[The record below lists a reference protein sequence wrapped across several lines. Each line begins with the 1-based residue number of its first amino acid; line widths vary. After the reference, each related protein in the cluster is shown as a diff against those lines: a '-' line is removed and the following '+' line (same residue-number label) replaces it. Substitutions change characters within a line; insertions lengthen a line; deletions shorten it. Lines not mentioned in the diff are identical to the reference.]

1 MASLSDLIVG
11 EQPTW
16 MDKIRGF
23 MMQNPTAIID
33 PLGTIGR
40 HAVEAWDA
48 RTPQTIYG
56 QEPMQAMIPT
66 KENIAAFLTKAMQ
79 SKVPANVL
87 KNHPEIGT
95 AMALAEARYPM
106 HMQNVNKFGGR
117 ISIEPPSL
125 KDNYA
130 GWFRPSDSVVS
141 VVEKP
146 AQSKGSTY
154 YRVRDYMNTL
164 LHEAAHSDQFNR
176 ESSRF
181 DKSELLAPNKGGTYI
196 TPEASKKLVGNDS
209 LYRNQPIE
217 ADAFRRGDIAEKTVR
232 KVLDLLPSREFDR
245 IPFSGV
251 AENVQEDMQRLS
263 SYFNQAIKTVAK
275 MPLSERVSEATKARN
290 IFELKSIKNTKLN
303 EMKLLA
309 DRGVDIANV
318 TGKPYKYDQM
328 FTDTAVFDPSVF
340 IDRQNVANAVKQR
353 MVPDSHKSLQDLNL
367 ENLTH
372 QLQDAKRV
380 SPLYE
385 WLRKSLGIEKAAG
398 QLTHDQWLESL
409 QRIYPK

>member
-1 MASLSDLIVG
+1 MADSLVGNQSDMQMP
-11 EQPTW
+11 ETW
-16 MDKIRGF
+16 MDKIRRF
-23 MMQNPTAIID
+23 MIQNPVAIAD

-48 RTPQTIYG
+48 RTPQTING

-79 SKVPANVL
+79 SKVSGNML
-87 KNHPEIGT
+87 KVYPEIST
-95 AMALAEARYPM
+95 AMALADARYPM
-106 HMQNVNKFGGR
+106 HMQNARNFGGR
-117 ISIEPPSL
+117 IQIAQPSL

-130 GWFRPSDSVVS
+130 GWFQPKDSSIS

-181 DKSELLAPNKGGTYI
+181 DKSELLVPNKGGTYI

-209 LYRNQPIE
+209 LYRNQPVE

-232 KVLDLLPSREFDR
+232 KVLDLLPSRELDR

-263 SYFNQAIKTVAK
+263 SYFNQAIKTV
-275 MPLSERVSEATKARN
+275 
-290 IFELKSIKNTKLN
+290 LKC
-303 EMKLLA
+303 
-309 DRGVDIANV
+309 R
-318 TGKPYKYDQM
+318 
-328 FTDTAVFDPSVF
+328 
-340 IDRQNVANAVKQR
+340 
-353 MVPDSHKSLQDLNL
+353 
-367 ENLTH
+367 
-372 QLQDAKRV
+372 
-380 SPLYE
+380 
-385 WLRKSLGIEKAAG
+385 
-398 QLTHDQWLESL
+398 
-409 QRIYPK
+409 